1 MHGHYITPALRS
13 SCVTELSPPHEEWML
28 KGQGGKEINMLQGLE
43 CACLL
48 LAVSAGLLSPNTAN
62 AGIDID
68 TLLIIW
74 LFG

>member
-1 MHGHYITPALRS
+1 
-13 SCVTELSPPHEEWML
+13 ML
-28 KGQGGKEINMLQGLE
+28 KGQGGKERNMLQGLE

-74 LFG
+74 LSG

>member
-1 MHGHYITPALRS
+1 
-13 SCVTELSPPHEEWML
+13 ML
-28 KGQGGKEINMLQGLE
+28 KGQGGKERNMLQGLE
-43 CACLL
+43 YACLL

-74 LFG
+74 LSG